1 MNYRGPLLAL
11 AILGMGIVSLLQSA
25 VGPQI
30 ALLGVRPD
38 LILVIV
44 LAWTLVYGPREGV
57 VMAFAGGIWLD
68 LFSGGLMGASSLAL
82 IAAVLPAGSGYT
94 TLFRTHLAVPLAT
107 GVVGT
112 LVFSVVYLSIL
123 FLVGQTSLFLTM
135 MTRLVPPAIFYN
147 TVLLLAVSPLLNR
160 IPEARGVG

>member
-1 MNYRGPLLAL
+1 MSYRGPLLAL
-11 AILGMGIVSLLQSA
+11 AILGMGLVSLLQSV

-30 ALLGVRPD
+30 ALLRVRPD

-44 LAWTLVYGPREGV
+44 LAWTLVFGPREGV

-68 LFSGGLMGASSLAL
+68 LFSGGLMGVSSLAL

-112 LVFSVVYLSIL
+112 LIFSLVYLGVLLALGQTVL
-123 FLVGQTSLFLTM
+123 FLPM
-135 MTRLVPPAIFYN
+135 MTRLVPPAIIYN
-147 TVLLLAVSPLLNR
+147 TALLLLISPLLNR
-160 IPEARGVG
+160 IPEARGAN

>member
-1 MNYRGPLLAL
+1 MSYRGPLLAL
-11 AILGMGIVSLLQSA
+11 AVLGMGLVSLLQSV

-30 ALLGVRPD
+30 TLLGVRPD

-107 GVVGT
+107 GVIGT
-112 LVFSVVYLSIL
+112 LTFSLVYLGIMY
-123 FLVGQTSLFLTM
+123 LVGQSGFFVLML
-135 MTRLVPPAIFYN
+135 TRLVPPAIFFN
-147 TVLLLAVSPLLNR
+147 TVLILIVSPLLNR
-160 IPEARGVG
+160 IPEARGAG

>member
-1 MNYRGPLLAL
+1 
-11 AILGMGIVSLLQSA
+11 
-25 VGPQI
+25 
-30 ALLGVRPD
+30 VRPD

-68 LFSGGLMGASSLAL
+68 LFSGGFMGASSLAL
-82 IAAVLPAGSGYT
+82 IAAVLPAGSGYA
-94 TLFRTHLAVPLAT
+94 TLFRTHLAVPIAT

-112 LVFSVVYLSIL
+112 LIFSLVYLSIL
-123 FLVGQTSLFLTM
+123 YLSGQASLFVPM
-135 MTRLVPPAIFYN
+135 FTRLAPPAVFYN
-147 TVLLLAVSPLLNR
+147 TALLLLISPLLNR

>member
-1 MNYRGPLLAL
+1 MSYRGPLLTL
-11 AILGMGIVSLLQSA
+11 AILGMGLVSLLQSV

-30 ALLGVRPD
+30 TLLGVRPD

-107 GVVGT
+107 GIIGT
-112 LVFSVVYLSIL
+112 LTFSLVYLSIL
-123 FLVGQTSLFLTM
+123 FLVGQGELFLLM

-147 TVLLLAVSPLLNR
+147 TVLLLIVSPLLNR